1 MKLFRGPSSG
11 SDKSSSPAPCN
22 PKLSRRSSGLGVV
35 ARYWSS
41 QEGLCILDLGATSP
55 ANIRY
60 FTERSHKM
68 YSEDLLTAS
77 TDPGLVTK
85 DEQGNIVLDSRQFL
99 EDNRVY
105 TPATFDVVQCWI
117 L

>member
-11 SDKSSSPAPCN
+11 PDKASSPAQTSQ
-22 PKLSRRSSGLGVV
+22 KLSRRSSGLGEL

-41 QEGLCILDLGATSP
+41 DEGLCILDLGATSP

-77 TDPGLVTK
+77 TDPGAGH
-85 DEQGNIVLDSRQFL
+85 QRRAGQCRARQPPVSG
-99 EDNRVY
+99 R
-105 TPATFDVVQCWI
+105 
-117 L
+117 